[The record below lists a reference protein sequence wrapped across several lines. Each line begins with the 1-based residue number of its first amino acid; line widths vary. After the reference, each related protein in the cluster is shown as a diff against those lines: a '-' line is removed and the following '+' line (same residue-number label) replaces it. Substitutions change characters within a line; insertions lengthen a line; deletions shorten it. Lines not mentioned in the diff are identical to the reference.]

1 MFETT
6 VKAFID
12 LPVPFVYEYLR
23 KMENQIHFNSSIQS
37 VEKLS
42 DQSYKIKID
51 LGIMTLNETYTIV
64 KEEPQV
70 FFEAECK
77 SNGMNFKDRYQLSSE
92 NGGTQITII
101 DQMELKGLF
110 QLSEFLV
117 KMNLKNQMESN
128 LQNLLKCLK
137 ESYKTS

>member
-77 SNGMNFKDRYQLSSE
+77 SNGMNFKDRYQTLLRKWGNPNHHHRP
-92 NGGTQITII
+92 NGIKRAFPVERIFGQ
-101 DQMELKGLF
+101 
-110 QLSEFLV
+110 
-117 KMNLKNQMESN
+117 NES
-128 LQNLLKCLK
+128 
-137 ESYKTS
+137 